1 MKASDSFL
9 TMLLFCK
16 VDEGTSFDS
25 QDLHAVD
32 KPNPA
37 GKDKVCE

>member
-1 MKASDSFL
+1 MKPPYSFL

-16 VDEGTSFDS
+16 VYEGTSFDS
-25 QDLHAVD
+25 QDLDTVD

-37 GKDKVCE
+37 GEDKVC